1 MLLCCYISFIPSA
14 PGQPPQNVEW
24 TLIGSQLTLQWDPVI
39 ALDTESEV
47 IGYVVGVRIMHT
59 FSEMIKTNINITI
72 TAILKFNN
80 QHDIVLATRRATK
93 P

>member
-1 MLLCCYISFIPSA
+1 MLLCCNIPFISSA

-47 IGYVVGVRIMHT
+47 TGYVVGVSTGDAFYNLYLYRIIIIQLQL
-59 FSEMIKTNINITI
+59 F
-72 TAILKFNN
+72 
-80 QHDIVLATRRATK
+80 
-93 P
+93 

>member
-1 MLLCCYISFIPSA
+1 MLMRVCVALFHSFLSA

-47 IGYVVGVRIMHT
+47 TGYVVGVIG
-59 FSEMIKTNINITI
+59 NILSN
-72 TAILKFNN
+72 
-80 QHDIVLATRRATK
+80 
-93 P
+93 